1 MSTELSTR
9 PLRGLSSWF
18 GRDPFR
24 SLREEM
30 DDLFSHFPAD
40 WDGVRISRDRI
51 PSMDL
56 SESNG
61 NLEVKL
67 DLPGVKPEEID
78 IEISGDILCV
88 TGEHKE
94 EQEEKGKTYHR
105 IERRSGTFCRTV
117 TLPCPVKQDEV
128 TAEFENGVLN
138 IKLPKTEK
146 AKPHKIKVKA

>member
-9 PLRGLSSWF
+9 PSRGLSSWF
-18 GRDPFR
+18 GREPFR

-30 DDLFSHFPAD
+30 DDLFIRFPAD
-40 WDGVRISRDRI
+40 WDGGWLSRDRI

-56 SESNG
+56 SELNG

-78 IEISGDILCV
+78 IEISGDILRV

-94 EQEEKGKTYHR
+94 EKEEKDKTYHR

-138 IKLPKTEK
+138 IKLPKTEE